1 LIVEDRREMLLQ
13 PGQDTLYPTV
23 SERKK
28 KYFLDGIKLDL
39 RGSDANTM
47 KERRPELFYT

>member
-1 LIVEDRREMLLQ
+1 VLLQ
-13 PGQDTLYPTV
+13 PGQDTLCAAE

-28 KYFLDGIKLDL
+28 KYFFYGIKLDL

-47 KERRPELFYT
+47 KERQRELFPT